1 MSAREPR
8 ASVIVKSSRA
18 GRVLSGYP
26 WIARE
31 DVKQVVGK
39 HEAGEIVAVTTE
51 DGRSLGTATYNPEAR
66 FALRFLDRAVRGI
79 DREWF
84 VERLLA
90 ARGRRRFS
98 DTNSWRVLFA
108 EADGVPGLI
117 VDRFDGWLVVQVRS
131 LGMEKMK
138 DLWLPALISC
148 EAPKGI
154 LERSDMEGR
163 QEEGMG
169 DRVEVLYGEVPERI
183 EVVEGGISYIC
194 PTRGGLKT
202 GFYVDQRDCRLKLR
216 SLVGPGD
223 SVLDVCCY
231 TGGFALN
238 AARAGAEATGIDIL
252 PEAVELARENAAL
265 NSLNANF
272 VEANAFEWL
281 ETADGMYDTILL
293 DPPAIAKTSAERDA
307 LKSAVYKLSHLAIPR
322 LRAGGRLVVFSCSYQ
337 LGVEALL
344 ETVRGAANS
353 HGRLLYV
360 DEVTLQPT
368 DHPYLAQ
375 FPESLY
381 LKGVWCRL

>member
-39 HEAGEIVAVTTE
+39 HEPGDIVAVTTE
-51 DGRSLGTATYNPEAR
+51 DGRALGTATYNTEAR
-66 FALRFLDRAVRGI
+66 FALRFLDRAVREI
-79 DREWF
+79 DTEWF

-90 ARGRRRFS
+90 ARARRRVT
-98 DTNSWRVLFA
+98 DTNSWRILFA

-131 LGMEKMK
+131 LGMERLK

-169 DRVEVLYGEVPERI
+169 DLVEVLYGEVPDRI
-183 EVVEGGISYIC
+183 EVVEGDISYIC

-216 SLVGPGD
+216 GLVGPGER
-223 SVLDVCCY
+223 VLDVCCY

-238 AARAGAEATGIDIL
+238 AAKAGAEATGIDIL
-252 PEAVELARENAAL
+252 PEAVELARENA
-265 NSLNANF
+265 SLNHLDAEF
-272 VEANAFEWL
+272 IEANAFQWL
-281 ETADGMYDTILL
+281 ETADGVYDTILL

-307 LKSAVYKLSHLAIPR
+307 LKSAVYKLAHLAIPR
-322 LRAGGRLVVFSCSYQ
+322 LHSGGRLVVFSCSYQ

-353 HGRLLYV
+353 HGRPLYV
-360 DEVTLQPT
+360 DDVTLQPT

>member
-31 DVKQVVGK
+31 DVKQLVGK

-51 DGRSLGTATYNPEAR
+51 DGRPLGTATYNPDAR
-66 FALRFLDRAVRGI
+66 FALRFLDRAVRTI
-79 DREWF
+79 DKEWF
-84 VERLLA
+84 IERLFA
-90 ARGRRRFS
+90 ARARRRVT
-98 DTNSWRVLFA
+98 DTNSWRILFA

-131 LGMEKMK
+131 LGMERLKG
-138 DLWLPALISC
+138 LWLPALISC

-169 DRVEVLYGEVPERI
+169 DCVEVLYGEIPDRI

-216 SLVGPGD
+216 GLVGQGD
-223 SVLDVCCY
+223 RVLDVCCY

-238 AARAGAEATGIDIL
+238 AAKAGADATGIDIL
-252 PEAVELARENAAL
+252 PEAVELARENAVL
-265 NSLNANF
+265 NQLDAKF

-281 ETADGMYDTILL
+281 ETADGRYDTILL
-293 DPPAIAKTSAERDA
+293 DPPAIAKTSAEKDA
-307 LKSAVYKLSHLAIPR
+307 LKSAVYKLAHLAIPR
-322 LRAGGRLVVFSCSYQ
+322 LRCGGMLVVFSCSYQ

-353 HGRLLYV
+353 HGRPLYV
-360 DEVTLQPT
+360 DDVTLQPT